1 MRWPLGVVFIVYG
14 DRPISEAAEL
24 ARRDGFAHIDVLAD
38 APDDLALAVGD
49 RFSMRPRAG
58 CSAGPAKAGS
68 RSWEQTVADFR
79 AVPGARLEPWH
90 GSVVSSN
97 EAVLAFLQE
106 VPGLRINL
114 DVGHVV
120 GWGGDPI
127 ELIPYA
133 DHVQLRQAVP
143 GMAQSIEGEVDIAGV
158 LRGLAAID
166 YPGLLSV
173 EYFDLPERGWPLDDP
188 VDVAVEFALEVRALL

>member
-14 DRPISEAAEL
+14 ECPVAEAASL
-24 ARRDGFAHIDVLAD
+24 ARRDGFAHIDVLAEVD
-38 APDDLALAVGD
+38 EALALPVGD

-58 CSAGPAKAGS
+58 CSSGPAAAGK

-79 AVPGARLEPWH
+79 AAPGAILEPWH
-90 GSVVSSN
+90 GSLMSSN
-97 EAVLAFLQE
+97 EAVVEFLKA

-120 GWGGDPI
+120 GWGGDPV
-127 ELIPYA
+127 ELLPYA
-133 DHVQLRQAVP
+133 CHVQLRQAVP
-143 GMAQSIEGEVDIAGV
+143 GKAQTLEGEVDIAAL
-158 LRGLAAID
+158 LRGLEAVD
-166 YPGLLSV
+166 YSGLLSV

-188 VDVAVEFALEVRALL
+188 ISAARDFAEQVRAHF